1 LAPSSTSFLAQA
13 GIRGRAS
20 AYCVTG
26 EALWVVLYVML
37 GRSFSDRVLA
47 IGEFF
52 GDLTWVIV
60 GLLFLAVLG
69 WKLVHYLRD

>member
-1 LAPSSTSFLAQA
+1 
-13 GIRGRAS
+13 
-20 AYCVTG
+20 
-26 EALWVVLYVML
+26 ML

-52 GDLTWVIV
+52 GDLTWAIV